1 MIVTVIVIIQIF
13 MNKSKIQKY
22 SIHLF
27 SALSFLYSHLHSLD
41 GSMNLCMMQNVL
53 TGTRHLKQVQTLAGM
68 SWVSGERIQDKVG
81 KRVKSI
87 LVFTLTFTFVFV
99 KGDLSFTQMLFG
111 RRMELQNAITKLLK
125 GDKG

>member
-1 MIVTVIVIIQIF
+1 

-22 SIHLF
+22 NIHLF
-27 SALSFLYSHLHSLD
+27 SALSFLYSRLHSLD

-87 LVFTLTFTFVFV
+87 LVFTLV
-99 KGDLSFTQMLFG
+99 KGDLSFTQMLLEVEWSY
-111 RRMELQNAITKLLK
+111 RML
-125 GDKG
+125 

>member
-1 MIVTVIVIIQIF
+1 MLVMIVTVIVIIQIF
-13 MNKSKIQKY
+13 INKSKIQKY
-22 SIHLF
+22 NIHLL
-27 SALSFLYSHLHSLD
+27 SALSFLYSRLHSLD

-87 LVFTLTFTFVFV
+87 LVFTRV

-111 RRMELQNAITKLLK
+111 SRVELQNAITKLLR
-125 GDKG
+125 GDKR

>member
-1 MIVTVIVIIQIF
+1 MSVMIVTVIVIIQIF

-22 SIHLF
+22 NIHLF
-27 SALSFLYSHLHSLD
+27 SALSFLYSRLHSLD

-87 LVFTLTFTFVFV
+87 LVFTCV

-111 RRMELQNAITKLLK
+111 SRVELQNAITKLLK